1 MVYDVGLAEILISII
16 VGLCFTKVWIC
27 ISQHIIDWKKTKWY
41 LPYFLYLIRLQVF
54 QLMVLF
60 LSRHILIA
68 NLDNQP
74 YITFFLFMLSLLIPC
89 VHMAL
94 PSDKFM
100 EQDQVDLKEFYIE
113 TLPIWY
119 TMYFLFTLLD
129 PVTQYFSA
137 PLELD
142 IAWFGKRD
150 IDLLARSWLYS
161 IGFYTFLMVFRNNA
175 FIHSLIHIVNLILSI
190 FVILY

>member
-1 MVYDVGLAEILISII
+1 
-16 VGLCFTKVWIC
+16 
-27 ISQHIIDWKKTKWY
+27 
-41 LPYFLYLIRLQVF
+41 
-54 QLMVLF
+54 
-60 LSRHILIA
+60 
-68 NLDNQP
+68 
-74 YITFFLFMLSLLIPC
+74 
-89 VHMAL
+89 
-94 PSDKFM
+94 
-100 EQDQVDLKEFYIE
+100 
-113 TLPIWY
+113 
-119 TMYFLFTLLD
+119 MYFLFTLLD